1 MSSEDIFT
9 IAIDGPAGS
18 GKGTIAKQLSQELKL
33 NYLDSGAIYRILG
46 FHLKENNIPIENDA
60 LVKERIQK
68 AKIQFIEDIIYLN
81 DRDVTDAIRT
91 ESIAKMASLIAAKKT
106 VRESI
111 LDLQRSFLQKPGLVA
126 EGRDMGTVVFP
137 EAKHKFFLTATV
149 EERASRRYK
158 QLISKGFDVSMAD
171 LVVEIQ
177 ERDFRDTNRTISPLV
192 PAANAVI
199 IDTTE
204 LSPNQVI
211 EFILGDI

>member
-1 MSSEDIFT
+1 MNLIT
-9 IAIDGPAGS
+9 IDGPAGS

-46 FHLKENNIPIENDA
+46 FHLKENNISIENDA
-60 LVKERIQK
+60 LVKESIQN
-68 AKIQFIEDIIYLN
+68 AKIQFIEDTIYLN

-204 LSPNQVI
+204 LSPSQVI

>member
-1 MSSEDIFT
+1 MNLIT
-9 IAIDGPAGS
+9 IDGPAGS
-18 GKGTIAKQLSQELKL
+18 GKGTIAKQLAQKLKL

-46 FHLKENNIPIENDA
+46 FHLKENNIPIDNDA

-68 AKIQFIEDIIYLN
+68 AKIQFIENTIYLN

>member
-1 MSSEDIFT
+1 MNLIT
-9 IAIDGPAGS
+9 IDGPAGS

-68 AKIQFIEDIIYLN
+68 AKIQFIENTIYLN

-91 ESIAKMASLIAAKKT
+91 ESIAKMASLIAAKKS

-137 EAKHKFFLTATV
+137 EAKYKFFLTATV

-158 QLISKGFDVSMAD
+158 QLISKGFDVTIPD

-199 IDTTE
+199 IDSTE
-204 LSPNQVI
+204 LSPSQVI

>member
-1 MSSEDIFT
+1 MNLIT
-9 IAIDGPAGS
+9 IDGPAGS

-68 AKIQFIEDIIYLN
+68 AKIQFIEDAIYLN

-137 EAKHKFFLTATV
+137 EAKYKFFLTATV

-204 LSPNQVI
+204 LSPSQVI

>member
-1 MSSEDIFT
+1 MNLIT
-9 IAIDGPAGS
+9 IDGPAGS

-68 AKIQFIEDIIYLN
+68 AKIQFIENTIYLN

-91 ESIAKMASLIAAKKT
+91 ESIAKMASLIAAKKS

-137 EAKHKFFLTATV
+137 EAKYKFFLTATV

-158 QLISKGFDVSMAD
+158 QLISKGFDVNMAD

-199 IDTTE
+199 IDSTE
-204 LSPNQVI
+204 LSPSQVI

>member
-1 MSSEDIFT
+1 MNLIT
-9 IAIDGPAGS
+9 IDGPAGS

-46 FHLKENNIPIENDA
+46 FYLKENNIPIENDA

-68 AKIQFIEDIIYLN
+68 AKIQFIEDAIYLN

-158 QLISKGFDVSMAD
+158 QLISKGFDVSMSD

-177 ERDFRDTNRTISPLV
+177 ERDFRDTNRIISPLV

-204 LSPNQVI
+204 LSPSQVI

>member
-1 MSSEDIFT
+1 MNLIT
-9 IAIDGPAGS
+9 IDGPAGS

-68 AKIQFIEDIIYLN
+68 AKIQFIENTIYLN
-81 DRDVTDAIRT
+81 DRDVTDVIRT

-111 LDLQRSFLQKPGLVA
+111 LDLQRSFLKKPGLVA

-137 EAKHKFFLTATV
+137 KAKHKFFLTATV

-158 QLISKGFDVSMAD
+158 QLISIGFDVSIAD

-177 ERDFRDTNRTISPLV
+177 ERDFRDTNRTISPLA

-211 EFILGDI
+211 EFILGNI

>member
-1 MSSEDIFT
+1 MNLIT
-9 IAIDGPAGS
+9 IDGPAGS

-46 FHLKENNIPIENDA
+46 FHLKKNNIPIDNDA
-60 LVKERIQK
+60 LVKESILK
-68 AKIQFIEDIIYLN
+68 AKIQFIEDTIYLN

-111 LDLQRSFLQKPGLVA
+111 LDLQRSFLKKPGLVA

-137 EAKHKFFLTATV
+137 EAKFKFFLTATV

-158 QLISKGFDVSMAD
+158 QLISKGFDVSIAD
-171 LVVEIQ
+171 LVVELQ

-204 LSPNQVI
+204 LSPSQVI
-211 EFILGDI
+211 NFILGDI

>member
-1 MSSEDIFT
+1 MNLIT
-9 IAIDGPAGS
+9 IDGPAGS

-68 AKIQFIEDIIYLN
+68 AKIQFMEDIIYLN

-158 QLISKGFDVSMAD
+158 QLISKGFDVNITD

-177 ERDFRDTNRTISPLV
+177 ERDFRDTNRTISPLI

-199 IDTTE
+199 IETTE
-204 LSPNQVI
+204 LSPSQVI
-211 EFILGDI
+211 ELILGDI

>member
-1 MSSEDIFT
+1 MNLIT
-9 IAIDGPAGS
+9 IDGPAGS

-60 LVKERIQK
+60 LVKKRIQK
-68 AKIQFIEDIIYLN
+68 AKIQFIEDTIYLN

-149 EERASRRYK
+149 EERAIRRYK

-177 ERDFRDTNRTISPLV
+177 ERDYRDTNRTISPLV

>member
-1 MSSEDIFT
+1 MNLIT
-9 IAIDGPAGS
+9 IDGPAGS

-60 LVKERIQK
+60 LVKKRIQK
-68 AKIQFIEDIIYLN
+68 AKIQFIEDTIYLN

-199 IDTTE
+199 IDSTE
-204 LSPNQVI
+204 LSPSQVI

>member
-1 MSSEDIFT
+1 MNLIT
-9 IAIDGPAGS
+9 IDGPAGS

-60 LVKERIQK
+60 LVKERIQN
-68 AKIQFIEDIIYLN
+68 AKIQFIEDTIYLN

-137 EAKHKFFLTATV
+137 EAKYKFFLTATV

-177 ERDFRDTNRTISPLV
+177 ERDYRDTNRTISPLV

-211 EFILGDI
+211 DFILGDI

>member
-1 MSSEDIFT
+1 MNLIT
-9 IAIDGPAGS
+9 IDGPAGS

-68 AKIQFIEDIIYLN
+68 AKIQFIEDTIYLN

>member
-1 MSSEDIFT
+1 MNLIT
-9 IAIDGPAGS
+9 IDGPAGS

-68 AKIQFIEDIIYLN
+68 AKIQFIENTIYLN
-81 DRDVTDAIRT
+81 NRNVTDAIRT
-91 ESIAKMASLIAAKKT
+91 ESIAKMASLIASKKT

-199 IDTTE
+199 IDSTE
-204 LSPNQVI
+204 LSPSQVI

>member
-1 MSSEDIFT
+1 MNLIT
-9 IAIDGPAGS
+9 IDGPAGS

-46 FHLKENNIPIENDA
+46 FHLKENNIPTENDA
-60 LVKERIQK
+60 LVKESIQK
-68 AKIQFIEDIIYLN
+68 AKIQFIEDTIYLN

-137 EAKHKFFLTATV
+137 KAKHKFFLTATA
-149 EERASRRYK
+149 EERAIRRYK

-204 LSPNQVI
+204 LSPSQVI

>member
-1 MSSEDIFT
+1 MNLIT
-9 IAIDGPAGS
+9 IDGPAGS

-68 AKIQFIEDIIYLN
+68 AKIQFMEDIIYLN

-158 QLISKGFDVSMAD
+158 QLISKGFDVSMSD

-204 LSPNQVI
+204 LSPSQVI

>member
-1 MSSEDIFT
+1 MNLIT
-9 IAIDGPAGS
+9 IDGPAGS

-68 AKIQFIEDIIYLN
+68 AKIQFIEDTIYLN

-91 ESIAKMASLIAAKKT
+91 ESIAKIASLIAAKKT

-158 QLISKGFDVSMAD
+158 QLISKGFDVNMID

-177 ERDFRDTNRTISPLV
+177 ERDFRDTNRTISPLI

-199 IDTTE
+199 IETTE
-204 LSPNQVI
+204 LSPSQVI
-211 EFILGDI
+211 ELILGDI

>member
-1 MSSEDIFT
+1 MNLIT
-9 IAIDGPAGS
+9 IDGPAGS

-68 AKIQFIEDIIYLN
+68 AKIQFIEDAIYLN

-158 QLISKGFDVSMAD
+158 QLISKGFDVSIAN

-204 LSPNQVI
+204 LSPSQVI
-211 EFILGDI
+211 EFILGHI

>member
-1 MSSEDIFT
+1 MNLIT
-9 IAIDGPAGS
+9 IDGPAGS

-46 FHLKENNIPIENDA
+46 FYLKENNIPIENDA
-60 LVKERIQK
+60 SVKKSILK
-68 AKIQFIEDIIYLN
+68 AKIQFIEDTIYLN
-81 DRDVTDAIRT
+81 DQDVTDAIRT

-204 LSPNQVI
+204 LSPSQVI

>member
-1 MSSEDIFT
+1 MNLIT
-9 IAIDGPAGS
+9 IDGPAGS

-68 AKIQFIEDIIYLN
+68 AKIQFMEDIIYLN

-204 LSPNQVI
+204 LSPSQVI
-211 EFILGDI
+211 EFILGDF

>member
-1 MSSEDIFT
+1 MNLIT
-9 IAIDGPAGS
+9 IDGPAGS

-68 AKIQFIEDIIYLN
+68 AKIQFIENTIYLN

>member
-1 MSSEDIFT
+1 MNLIT
-9 IAIDGPAGS
+9 IDGPAGS

-46 FHLKENNIPIENDA
+46 FFLKENNIPIENDA

-68 AKIQFIEDIIYLN
+68 AKIQFMEDIIYLN

-192 PAANAVI
+192 PAVNAVI

-204 LSPNQVI
+204 LSPSQVI

>member
-1 MSSEDIFT
+1 MNLIT
-9 IAIDGPAGS
+9 IDGPAGS
-18 GKGTIAKQLSQELKL
+18 GKGTVAQQLSQKLKL

-46 FHLKENNIPIENDA
+46 LHLKEINIPIENDV
-60 LVKERIQK
+60 LVKESIQK
-68 AKIQFIEDIIYLN
+68 AKIQFIEGAIYLN
-81 DRDVTDAIRT
+81 DRDVTDTIRR

-111 LDLQRSFLQKPGLVA
+111 LDLQRSFLKRPGLVA

-137 EAKHKFFLTATV
+137 EAKYKFFLTATV

-158 QLISKGFDVSMAD
+158 QLISKGFDVNISD

-192 PAANAVI
+192 PASNAVT

-204 LSPNQVI
+204 LSPSQVI

>member
-1 MSSEDIFT
+1 MNLIT
-9 IAIDGPAGS
+9 IDGPAGS

-137 EAKHKFFLTATV
+137 EAKYKFFLTATV

-158 QLISKGFDVSMAD
+158 QLISKGFDVSIAD
-171 LVVEIQ
+171 LVVELQ
-177 ERDFRDTNRTISPLV
+177 ERDFRDINRTISPLV

-204 LSPNQVI
+204 LSPSQVI